1 VYSRRP
7 PWLIDTKES
16 HVWIS
21 VIPNWN

>member
-16 HVWIS
+16 HAWTP